1 MLEIADLRAGYG
13 PVEILHG
20 VSLKI
25 PQGRIVG
32 LLGANGSGKTTLMRA
47 ISGLVGKSSGRV
59 SFKGQEILG
68 KLPQDIAKMGLSQV
82 PQGRLLFSEMT
93 VGENL
98 EMGAMLLR
106 DSGQLGARL
115 GLVEKLF
122 PILHERRDQLAG
134 VLSGGEQQMLAIG
147 RALMGDPSMMLLDEP
162 SIGLAPKIFDQILHT
177 VRSINL
183 DSGTTIFIAE
193 QNVRKILALVDYAYV
208 LESGSISAEGL
219 PRDLMQDSRIK
230 SAYLGL

>member
-1 MLEIADLRAGYG
+1 
-13 PVEILHG
+13 
-20 VSLKI
+20 
-25 PQGRIVG
+25 
-32 LLGANGSGKTTLMRA
+32 
-47 ISGLVGKSSGRV
+47 
-59 SFKGQEILG
+59 
-68 KLPQDIAKMGLSQV
+68 
-82 PQGRLLFSEMT
+82 
-93 VGENL
+93 
-98 EMGAMLLR
+98 
-106 DSGQLGARL
+106 
-115 GLVEKLF
+115 
-122 PILHERRDQLAG
+122 
-134 VLSGGEQQMLAIG
+134 MLAIG